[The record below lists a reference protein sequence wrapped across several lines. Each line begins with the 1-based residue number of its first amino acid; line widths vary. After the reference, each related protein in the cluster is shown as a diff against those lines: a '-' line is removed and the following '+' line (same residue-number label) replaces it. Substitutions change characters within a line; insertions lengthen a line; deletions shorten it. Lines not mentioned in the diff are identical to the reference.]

1 MALRL
6 EDKKTLVAEVNAV
19 AGTALSL
26 VAAEYRGLTV
36 DQMTALRK
44 DAREAGVYMRV
55 VKNTLARRAVEGTDF
70 ECVKEDLSG
79 PLLLAFS
86 KEEPG
91 AAARVVKS
99 FAKDHDQ
106 LVARL
111 VSIGGKLLPG
121 SDLER
126 LASLPTREQALSMLI
141 GVMQAPIAKFVRT
154 LNEPVTKL
162 VRTVAAV
169 KDAKPAA

>member
-99 FAKDHDQ
+99 FAKDNDQ